1 MESGKT
7 PPSKTW
13 VYVYREGVPE
23 LWGNPLWPVLLPLA
37 HSRFKEE
44 DVPGADMSRQGLW
57 EPLSQNFK
65 AKRLSSLW
73 GPQQVI
79 MSPTQC
85 FGGFLC
91 LEKSKACHSG

>member
-1 MESGKT
+1 M
-7 PPSKTW
+7 
-13 VYVYREGVPE
+13 GVCVWRGCARA
-23 LWGNPLWPVLLPLA
+23 LGQSFVASILPLA